1 MYQKNPNLYLKNQVM
16 SASPNKLIEMLLEGG
31 IKNIRLGILA
41 LEKEQFVKASEYLLK
56 AQDIVSELRYSI
68 NTEIDSEIPQQLIQ
82 LYDFMYSQLVIGN
95 IDQDI
100 KVLQEVQ
107 KLLTELLET
116 WKEISVAG

>member
-41 LEKEQFVKASEYLLK
+41 LEKEQLVKASEYLLK

>member
-1 MYQKNPNLYLKNQVM
+1 MEFSKINTMKQIILIVTFNFIVCLLLAQ
-16 SASPNKLIEMLLEGG
+16 SPQ
-31 IKNIRLGILA
+31 
-41 LEKEQFVKASEYLLK
+41 EQFVKASEYLLK